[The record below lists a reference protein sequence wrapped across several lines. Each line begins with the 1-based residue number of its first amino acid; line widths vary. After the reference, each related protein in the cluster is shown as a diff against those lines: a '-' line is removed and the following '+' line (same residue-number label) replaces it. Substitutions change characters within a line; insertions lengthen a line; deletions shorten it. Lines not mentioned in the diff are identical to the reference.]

1 MKWINL
7 KTVYKLLLHHS
18 NKFSIN
24 FNQRENSILEL
35 ENAQTHILIP
45 SPAAKIWRKH
55 LFVVWFGLPVRPNSF
70 EYSQH
75 FPHSKWILVRSNTDR
90 RVSRQILSPPIP
102 YGSSLS
108 IHIADLTNIADCF
121 SSHFYGNI
129 ADPNKHCRSVSDLTN
144 IAYQFEMRISGECV
158 SVRNADQ
165 WGMRIS
171 SKCVSVRNA
180 NQVENA
186 DQPGGNAYQSGMW
199 IRALSMNSTFGA
211 PPPPTGN
218 DNLTEF
224 FFREINGKKR
234 EKYTLFNFLEIL
246 IFRFFF

>member
-1 MKWINL
+1 M
-7 KTVYKLLLHHS
+7 KTVYNLLLHHS

-55 LFVVWFGLPVRPNSF
+55 LFVVWFGLPARPSSF

-108 IHIADLTNIADCF
+108 IHIADLTNIA
-121 SSHFYGNI
+121 
-129 ADPNKHCRSVSDLTN
+129 
-144 IAYQFEMRISGECV
+144 YQFEMRISGECV

-171 SKCVSVRNA
+171 SNCKTGRKMRINREGMRISLECGSELCPWTRHLVLPLPLQEMVIW
-180 NQVENA
+180 
-186 DQPGGNAYQSGMW
+186 QS
-199 IRALSMNSTFGA
+199 
-211 PPPPTGN
+211 
-218 DNLTEF
+218 F

>member
-1 MKWINL
+1 M

-55 LFVVWFGLPVRPNSF
+55 LFVVWFGLPARPSSF

-165 WGMRIS
+165 LGMRIS
-171 SKCVSVRNA
+171 SKCKSGRKCGSTGRECVSVWNVDQSSVHELDIWCSPSPYRKWQSDRVFFQG
-180 NQVENA
+180 NQ
-186 DQPGGNAYQSGMW
+186 W
-199 IRALSMNSTFGA
+199 KKK
-211 PPPPTGN
+211 
-218 DNLTEF
+218 
-224 FFREINGKKR
+224 GKI
-234 EKYTLFNFLEIL
+234 YFIQFSWNIDF
-246 IFRFFF
+246 